1 MDRDTAIKM
10 IKAYPKIE
18 RVVELR
24 AHFVGDA
31 PVGLLCDYMEELTND
46 MLTGKFPAGQGIAPA
61 DDNEPAQA
69 GPARKAR

>member
-1 MDRDTAIKM
+1 
-10 IKAYPKIE
+10 
-18 RVVELR
+18 
-24 AHFVGDA
+24 
-31 PVGLLCDYMEELTND
+31 MEELTND